1 MNFWLV
7 VVVGV
12 VVELGNPP
20 PPVEV
25 PLSKSFPFSAAEINV
40 ADSCGIHE
48 LVIMYPATEEKAQKK
63 RAGFIAKAE
72 SFSLANGDGKKGK
85 LINKFIYWLM
95 EQLKDIAPASQH
107 ILISLAN
114 IDAIKKTEAFQITE
128 VKGKYQEETTVKAP
142 LPKKREQNMTP
153 SKLAGL

>member
-1 MNFWLV
+1 M
-7 VVVGV
+7 
-12 VVELGNPP
+12 E
-20 PPVEV
+20 
-25 PLSKSFPFSAAEINV
+25 
-40 ADSCGIHE
+40 
-48 LVIMYPATEEKAQKK
+48 AQKK

-72 SFSLANGDGKKGK
+72 SFSLTNGDDKGLGKKGN
-85 LINKFIYWLM
+85 LINKFICWLM

-128 VKGKYQEETTVKAP
+128 AKGKYQEETTVKAP